1 MCCVLLAMLSDAF
14 FVMCSVM
21 CLYDVLCCVL
31 VKFGSVCV
39 LFCVSIVCFIKNE
52 VYVRFFI
59 HVGK

>member
-39 LFCVSIVCFIKNE
+39 VLCFDCVLHQK
-52 VYVRFFI
+52 
-59 HVGK
+59 

>member
-21 CLYDVLCCVL
+21 CLYDVLCCVP

-39 LFCVSIVCFIKNE
+39 VLCFDCVLHQK
-52 VYVRFFI
+52 
-59 HVGK
+59 